1 MSERIKQR
9 ILESAAVKQLMLE
22 DEDLLSGLESLSR
35 DCLSCLRED
44 GKIIFAGN
52 GGSFA
57 DAQHISAEF
66 TSRFM
71 FDRHSLAS
79 IALGTNGSAISAIGN
94 DYGFEYI
101 FSRELSSIAGKKDV
115 FIGITTSG
123 NSPNILRAVEIAAE
137 KKIRHAA
144 FTGETGGELSGVC
157 ECLKVP
163 SKITAR
169 IQECHILMGHIL
181 CELVEEAF
189 FNKQEI

>member
-1 MSERIKQR
+1 MSERIKVR
-9 ILESAAVKQLMLE
+9 IQESAAVKQLMLE
-22 DEDLLSGLESLSR
+22 DEALISGLESLSR
-35 DCLSCLRED
+35 DCLSSLREG
-44 GKIIFAGN
+44 GKIVFAGN

-66 TSRFM
+66 TSRFLL
-71 FDRHSLAS
+71 DRHSLAS
-79 IALGTNGSAISAIGN
+79 VALGTNGSAISAIGN
-94 DYGFEYI
+94 DYGFEHI
-101 FSRELSSIAGKKDV
+101 FSREMSSIANEKDV

-123 NSPNILRAVEIAAE
+123 NSPNILRALEIAAE

-144 FTGETGGELSGVC
+144 FTGATGGKLNGVC

-163 SKITAR
+163 SQITAR

-189 FNKQEI
+189 FQKKEI